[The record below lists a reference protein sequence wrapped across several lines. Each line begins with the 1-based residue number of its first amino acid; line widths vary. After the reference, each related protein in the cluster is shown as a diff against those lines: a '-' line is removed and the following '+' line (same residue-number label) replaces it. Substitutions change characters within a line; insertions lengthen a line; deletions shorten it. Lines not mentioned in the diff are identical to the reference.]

1 MRKVE
6 ERRRDE
12 IWVWEAN
19 NGKSNIENE
28 QERIREYLDRK
39 IEKKWEEVTGAK
51 RQPHD
56 LDDREGKI
64 GRERGGDIGKKKEE
78 ETRKGGKDED

>member
-1 MRKVE
+1 M
-6 ERRRDE
+6 
-12 IWVWEAN
+12 
-19 NGKSNIENE
+19 
-28 QERIREYLDRK
+28 
-39 IEKKWEEVTGAK
+39 TGAK

-78 ETRKGGKDED
+78 ETRKEKRKGGKEED